1 MIDMDNKVAVAIAAV
16 IALLLVGGVVA
27 VIISGMGSNEKSDEV
42 VYDGNGGKDSQ
53 GQSTVKSKMT
63 EAIPNLFT
71 NGEKKFTHWN
81 TKADGSGK
89 SFDVGENVTMGMT
102 LYAQWADHKLTITNI
117 GYVLTG
123 LGVYLTDNS
132 HQMARQTTF
141 EFAIGDSG
149 AAVITFAFWDSV
161 TVDPV
166 TGIFSGKI
174 SGINNT
180 LKFNITG
187 ANSIEYSVSSDGKMA
202 MIGITYSGN
211 VVFS

>member
-1 MIDMDNKVAVAIAAV
+1 MDNKVAVAIAAV
-16 IALLLVGGVVA
+16 IALLLVGGVIA
-27 VIISGMGSNEKSDEV
+27 VIISGMGSNEGSEEV
-42 VYDGNGGKDSQ
+42 TYNGNGGTDSQ

-102 LYAQWADHKLTITNI
+102 LYAQWADHKLTITNV

-123 LGVYLTDNS
+123 LGVYLTDDTHS
-132 HQMARQTTF
+132 MAKQTTF
-141 EFAIGDSG
+141 EFALSDSG
-149 AAVITFAFWDSV
+149 AAVISFAFWDSV

-166 TGIFSGKI
+166 TGLFSGKI
-174 SGINNT
+174 SGWDCS
-180 LKFNITG
+180 LKFTITG
-187 ANSIEYSVSSDGKMA
+187 ANDIEYSVSTDGKVA
-202 MIGITYSGN
+202 NIAFNYTGN